1 MTTKIITPTFLA
13 ALLISLT
20 SSIAL
25 ADSPPAAISG
35 TVTGKVQHVG
45 FRAMILKQAIE
56 YNLAGTARNQSNGEV
71 LFTLQGKEKR
81 IGHALDAIRKGTK
94 KSSGVKVAT
103 SPATLDPNLKTF
115 TVIGWTSTSRC
126 ITKPYDLVF
135 NLRPNDR
142 KVDEDEAKKVYN
154 DILKST
160 LDSGDMKKV
169 DEKDGCPE

>member
-1 MTTKIITPTFLA
+1 MKIKNLIPALLA

-20 SSIAL
+20 SPTIL

-126 ITKPYDLVF
+126 ISKPYDLVF

-142 KVDEDEAKKVYN
+142 KVDEEEAKKVYN

-160 LDSGDMKKV
+160 LDPDDLKKI